1 MLAAIGIPG
10 IATSF
15 RMFEIEIER
24 IYRGSLG
31 SECKIDRDPAM
42 SSTLVVNIRSSGVR
56 SLWKRLVGE
65 AGGLVNGRGRRV
77 ASFVPSLRGS

>member
-10 IATSF
+10 TATSF
-15 RMFEIEIER
+15 RMFEIER

-42 SSTLVVNIRSSGVR
+42 SSSKYT
-56 SLWKRLVGE
+56 K
-65 AGGLVNGRGRRV
+65 
-77 ASFVPSLRGS
+77 

>member
-24 IYRGSLG
+24 IYRGSLA
-31 SECKIDRDPAM
+31 SECKIDTDPVM
-42 SSTLVVNIRSSGVR
+42 SSSKYTKQWRPKLVEEACGGGG
-56 SLWKRLVGE
+56 RLGE
-65 AGGLVNGRGRRV
+65 W
-77 ASFVPSLRGS
+77 PGS

>member
-1 MLAAIGIPG
+1 
-10 IATSF
+10 
-15 RMFEIEIER
+15 MFEIEIER

-42 SSTLVVNIRSSGVR
+42 SSSKYSGVR

>member
-42 SSTLVVNIRSSGVR
+42 SSTLVVNITKQWRPKLVEEACGGGG
-56 SLWKRLVGE
+56 RLGE
-65 AGGLVNGRGRRV
+65 W
-77 ASFVPSLRGS
+77 PGS